1 MVALIASSIWR
12 VMSII
17 SFSPFE
23 LTVMIVVITD
33 ISITIEN
40 STFILLYDEPR
51 PFDEAPVTLNKN
63 FIMNLQLFCISL
75 APNVSLRSTDEMSK
89 DWFKTADG
97 NLGAKL
103 TCEHKKGF
111 AKNRGLSLS
120 FPNRLC

>member
-40 STFILLYDEPR
+40 STFILLYDELR
-51 PFDEAPVTLNKN
+51 PFDEAPVTSNKN
-63 FIMNLQLFCISL
+63 FLMNLQLFCISL

-97 NLGAKL
+97 TLGAKL
-103 TCEHKKGF
+103 TCEQKKSIRKDSW
-111 AKNRGLSLS
+111 AQSLI
-120 FPNRLC
+120 P